1 MGSCIDGFMEKIRNA
16 EESIKQNN
24 KEIDEVKVSSETRTK
39 ISIDLPYKGN
49 FWEERK
55 RTVND
60 GRDRSW

>member
-49 FWEERK
+49 F
-55 RTVND
+55 
-60 GRDRSW
+60 